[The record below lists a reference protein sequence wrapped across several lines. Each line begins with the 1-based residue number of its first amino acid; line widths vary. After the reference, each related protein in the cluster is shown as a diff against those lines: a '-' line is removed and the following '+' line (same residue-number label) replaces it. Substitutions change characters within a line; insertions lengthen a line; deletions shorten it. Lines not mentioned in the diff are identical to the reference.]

1 MFAGRESELQELT
14 AYAREALAGKAGVLF
29 ISGEAGMGKTTLV
42 AELLRRLT
50 VEYPNLITLSKK
62 CTLEGASYLP
72 FRGILEDLLERRGEV
87 KISGEVARRGDKVK
101 DTVIDVIKN
110 VGSDVLSVFLPQTVA
125 GITEKGMLSVFGQL
139 FSKRQ
144 KDLGGLVAP
153 KDLEQIQV
161 FGWYTRVMKNIAD
174 KFPLALFIDDL
185 HWADTSSL
193 NLLLHLGREL
203 EGSRILVI
211 GTYRSHDVAPNA
223 LLAQITA
230 KLGRYGAKAFSLDV
244 SQEQPSAQQ
253 RAAQFVRDYLTSRY
267 QTNFSDRFE
276 RLLTDRTE
284 GNALF
289 LTELLKNMEEK
300 GEIQPHPQPLSD
312 AARGEG
318 GGAWRLT
325 AQISDLADLPERV
338 EQTIKERVDR
348 VTQFSKTLAEIL
360 ECASVEGDDFIAQVI
375 AKVKERDDM
384 QLLEDLTE
392 QLMTAH
398 QLIYERGGKSLANGS
413 RIHEF
418 AFKHNLIREYVYQ
431 RLPKTKRELLHVKI
445 GDCLERL
452 YAPNADEIAAQL
464 AVHFYHG
471 YVPEK
476 AVVYGLKAAQDA
488 NARYGAAEA
497 VRFAKMGLEALETR
511 KAALPPNEYAE
522 TKVRL
527 LLELAKAEEN
537 GGDPQE
543 EKDHIQAG
551 IDYLEENLA
560 LANNV
565 SEIIQAE
572 IFTQLGKLCD
582 LKGIAKKIEAKE
594 YLEKALSLYE
604 KLNDKQNIA
613 EVLYQL
619 GNVYPSVITLENDL
633 TPDDKGRESVKKS
646 LAIAEQL
653 QSYNLQSKCLS
664 RLAFQYADNDVS
676 FAEQCALK
684 ALELLK
690 HFSQPNPH
698 QEVKALLAISRV
710 HEEHYHLKTALQVLQ
725 KALELARQVGDVVLE
740 ITVLEA
746 IGNKSNIYCSL
757 QNEAR
762 EIREQVLSLKEKL
775 GITGD
780 TTQLGGMLAKYGEWK
795 KAKEYHQKAM
805 QERHATSSPFRVGWF
820 GVFYMMQGNYAQA
833 EGLLLKRVELN
844 NQYRRPDIVG
854 HTRIAQ
860 NYALWGKYN
869 ECKKHVEIAKNLLTL
884 CSPHRQTWFLREIS
898 DVYRLCGEYEI
909 GKSVCQQALDW
920 FISNAEDFENAV
932 SFNEAR
938 LNMGKILVDMGEHQD
953 AIEYLEKART
963 AFEICGHYALGETL
977 LYLGKAHVGL
987 GGVILR
993 RQGKEYVTQALA
1005 EFERLDLAHKAS
1017 EAREILKTLP

>member
-14 AYAREALAGKAGVLF
+14 AFAREALAGKAGVLF

-42 AELLRRLT
+42 MELLRRLAG
-50 VEYPNLITLSKK
+50 EYPTLVTLSKK

-72 FRGILEDLLERRGEV
+72 FRGILEELVERRGEV
-87 KISGEVARRGDKVK
+87 NVSGEIGRKSDKVK
-101 DTVIDVIKN
+101 DTVLSVIKD
-110 VGSDVLSVFLPQTVA
+110 VGTDVLSVFLPQTVA
-125 GITEKGMLSVFGQL
+125 GITEKGVLSVFGQL

-223 LLAQITA
+223 LLTQITA
-230 KLGRYGAKAFSLDV
+230 KLGRYGAKIFSLDV
-244 SQEQPSAQQ
+244 AQEQPSAQQ
-253 RAAQFVRDYLTSRY
+253 RAAQFVRDYLASRY

-276 RLLTDRTE
+276 RLLVDRTE

-300 GEIQPHPQPLSD
+300 GEIVQD
-312 AARGEG
+312 

-325 AQISDLADLPERV
+325 AQIAGLADLPERV

-348 VTQFSKTLAEIL
+348 VAQFSKTLAEIL

-384 QLLEDLTE
+384 QLLEELTA

-431 RLPKTKRELLHVKI
+431 HLPKTKRELLHVKI

-476 AVVYGLKAAQDA
+476 AVSYGLKAAQDA

-497 VRFAKMGLEALETR
+497 VRFAKMGLEALEERAKT
-511 KAALPPNEYAE
+511 LPPNEYAE

-527 LLELAKAEEN
+527 LLELAEAEEN

-543 EKDHIQAG
+543 QKDHIQAG
-551 IDYLEENLA
+551 IDLLEQNIFLLQNLSEN
-560 LANNV
+560 
-565 SEIIQAE
+565 IQAAVYVR
-572 IFTQLGKLCD
+572 LGSLCQ
-582 LKGIAKKIEAKE
+582 AKRYGD
-594 YLEKALSLYE
+594 YLEKAKDYIQKASSIYKTQKNNRGIAWLLSLEAVLSPYFERDKSDIYE
-604 KLNDKQNIA
+604 RCLINAKQLQDIRLEIFSLNGLVWEKSKDNLPYAKECAQRALALCDSFDLA
-613 EVLYQL
+613 EA
-619 GNVYPSVITLENDL
+619 NDL
-633 TPDDKGRESVKKS
+633 KIGCFRSMAKVNRDD
-646 LAIAEQL
+646 
-653 QSYNLQSKCLS
+653 
-664 RLAFQYADNDVS
+664 
-676 FAEQCALK
+676 
-684 ALELLK
+684 LK
-690 HFSQPNPH
+690 H
-698 QEVKALLAISRV
+698 
-710 HEEHYHLKTALQVLQ
+710 KTETKYIAN
-725 KALELARQVGDVVLE
+725 ALELAKRIGDIEGESRLLGE
-740 ITVLEA
+740 LGYAYGMFITKQSESQQRSEECIAKRKRIGCSIDIWLSNLGMLFLSHGKWGQSEKCFQEA
-746 IGNKSNIYCSL
+746 ITCSSSVSQIVHSGNLGKLYLLLGKYSHVEKSLLEVSKSSPYVFMVGWSDVAL
-757 QNEAR
+757 
-762 EIREQVLSLKEKL
+762 
-775 GITGD
+775 
-780 TTQLGGMLAKYGEWK
+780 
-795 KAKEYHQKAM
+795 YHALVGNNSYAEHYLQKA
-805 QERHATSSPFRVGWF
+805 QQFFEKEQRPR
-820 GVFYMMQGNYAQA
+820 
-833 EGLLLKRVELN
+833 LKWKVL
-844 NQYRRPDIVG
+844 Y
-854 HTRIAQ
+854 
-860 NYALWGKYN
+860 
-869 ECKKHVEIAKNLLTL
+869 EIAEVQRGLKLLEVSKTACQQSL
-884 CSPHRQTWFLREIS
+884 EWFLT
-898 DVYRLCGEYEI
+898 
-909 GKSVCQQALDW
+909 
-920 FISNAEDFENAV
+920 NAEDPEDLVVVA
-932 SFNEAR
+932 EAR
-938 LNMGKILVDMGEHQD
+938 LIMGKILVDME
-953 AIEYLEKART
+953 EYQEALVYLDKAKA
-963 AFEICGHYALGETL
+963 AFDICRHYALGETL

-987 GGVILR
+987 GGVIFR
-993 RQGKEYVTQALA
+993 RQGKDYVMAALK
-1005 EFERLDLAHKAS
+1005 EFERLELRHKAS
-1017 EAREILKTLP
+1017 EAREILHQLT

>member
-1 MFAGRESELQELT
+1 MFAGRENELQELT

-29 ISGEAGMGKTTLV
+29 INGEAGMGKTTLV
-42 AELLRRLT
+42 TELLRRLT
-50 VEYPNLITLSKK
+50 AEYPTLIALSKK
-62 CTLEGASYLP
+62 CTLEGVSYLP

-87 KISGEVARRGDKVK
+87 KISGEVNRRGDKVK

-110 VGSDVLSVFLPQTVA
+110 VGADVLSVFLPQTVA

-185 HWADTSSL
+185 HWADASSL

-211 GTYRSHDVAPNA
+211 GTYRSHDVAPNV
-223 LLAQITA
+223 LLTQITA
-230 KLGRYGAKAFSLDV
+230 KLGRYGAKMFSLDV

-253 RAAQFVRDYLTSRY
+253 RAAQFVRDYLASRY

-276 RLLTDRTE
+276 RLLADRTE

-300 GEIQPHPQPLSD
+300 GEIVQD
-312 AARGEG
+312 

-325 AQISDLADLPERV
+325 AQIHDLADLPEKV

-384 QLLEDLTE
+384 QLLEELTE
-392 QLMTAH
+392 QLMAAH

-431 RLPKTKRELLHVKI
+431 HLPKTKRELLHVKI

-464 AVHFYHG
+464 AVHFYYG

-476 AVVYGLKAAQDA
+476 AVGYGLKAAQDA

-497 VRFAKMGLEALETR
+497 ARFAKMGLEALETR
-511 KAALPPNEYAE
+511 KAAMPPNEYAE
-522 TKVRL
+522 TKTYL
-527 LLELAKAEEN
+527 LLELAEAEESRGN
-537 GGDPQE
+537 PQE
-543 EKDHIQAG
+543 QKDHIQAG
-551 IDYLEENLA
+551 IDLLEQNIFLLKNLPEN
-560 LANNV
+560 
-565 SEIIQAE
+565 IQAAVYVR
-572 IFTQLGKLCD
+572 LGCLCQ
-582 LKGIAKKIEAKE
+582 AKRYGD
-594 YLEKALSLYE
+594 YLEKAKDYIEKASSIYKKQKNNRGITWLLSLEAVLSPYFERDKSDIYE
-604 KLNDKQNIA
+604 RGLLNAKQLQDVQLEITFLNGLVWERSKDNLSYAKECAQQALALCDSFDIAEANYLKINCFRSMAKVNRDDLKHKTETGYIANALDLAKRIGDIEGESLLLGELGYVYSMFKAQQTESQQRSEECIAKRKRIGCSIDIWLSNLGMLFLNHGKWSQSEKCFQEAITCSSSASQIVHSGNLGKLYLLLEKYPDAEKPLLDVSKSSPYAFMVGWSDVALYYALVGNNTHAEHYLQKAQQFFEKEQRPRLKWKVLYEIA
-613 EVLYQL
+613 EVQRKLIL
-619 GNVYPSVITLENDL
+619 LEA
-633 TPDDKGRESVKKS
+633 S
-646 LAIAEQL
+646 
-653 QSYNLQSKCLS
+653 
-664 RLAFQYADNDVS
+664 
-676 FAEQCALK
+676 
-684 ALELLK
+684 
-690 HFSQPNPH
+690 
-698 QEVKALLAISRV
+698 
-710 HEEHYHLKTALQVLQ
+710 KTACQ
-725 KALELARQVGDVVLE
+725 KALD
-740 ITVLEA
+740 
-746 IGNKSNIYCSL
+746 
-757 QNEAR
+757 
-762 EIREQVLSLKEKL
+762 
-775 GITGD
+775 
-780 TTQLGGMLAKYGEWK
+780 W
-795 KAKEYHQKAM
+795 
-805 QERHATSSPFRVGWF
+805 
-820 GVFYMMQGNYAQA
+820 
-833 EGLLLKRVELN
+833 
-844 NQYRRPDIVG
+844 
-854 HTRIAQ
+854 
-860 NYALWGKYN
+860 
-869 ECKKHVEIAKNLLTL
+869 LLT
-884 CSPHRQTWFLREIS
+884 
-898 DVYRLCGEYEI
+898 
-909 GKSVCQQALDW
+909 
-920 FISNAEDFENAV
+920 NAEDPEDLVYVA
-932 SFNEAR
+932 EAR
-938 LNMGKILVDMGEHQD
+938 LIMGKILVDMGEHQD
-953 AIEYLEKART
+953 AIAYLEKAR
-963 AFEICGHYALGETL
+963 AALEICQHYALGETL

-1005 EFERLDLAHKAS
+1005 EFERLELAHKAS
-1017 EAREILKTLP
+1017 EARELLKGLMS